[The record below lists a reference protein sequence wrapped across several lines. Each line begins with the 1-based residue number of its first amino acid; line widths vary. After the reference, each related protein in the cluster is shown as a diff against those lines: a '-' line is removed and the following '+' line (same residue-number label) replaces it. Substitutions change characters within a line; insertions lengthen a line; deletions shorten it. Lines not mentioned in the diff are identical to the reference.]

1 MLAGD
6 FSIWNIYLKFVEL
19 TINGIRL
26 NDMENLNNEIL
37 ISVIMPVYNAEA
49 FLEYSIGSV
58 ISQTYENFE
67 LICFNDASTDN
78 SSKILHQFSETDK
91 RIKVIDSPINVKQGG
106 GRNRALT
113 HAKGEYVIFL
123 DADDALA
130 ENALKQ
136 CVNTINVSNV
146 DAVFFD
152 YAQFSS
158 NGIQQ
163 TISPLG
169 SDSANLT
176 SELLKRRIVMFPT
189 PIWTAIYRRSLI
201 TDNNLYFPEGV
212 FYEDNAVA
220 LAIQLSA
227 DKAVKINQP
236 LYHYRIDNNSV
247 TRSTDNYHFFDRI
260 SSAETLL
267 NHLRRLGIH
276 EKYPDEINYLIINQ
290 YLVHTIYGAIYR
302 FTNVEKDRIKQVRN
316 GIKQLIPNWYQ
327 NPYWKNRPLAQKIK
341 FTTHAT
347 MPRLI
352 KLISNLNRHIQRLG

>member
-1 MLAGD
+1 M
-6 FSIWNIYLKFVEL
+6 N
-19 TINGIRL
+19 N
-26 NDMENLNNEIL
+26 MENLKEQIL

-49 FLEYSIGSV
+49 FLEHSISSV

-91 RIKVIDSPINVKQGG
+91 RIKVIDSTINIKQGG
-106 GRNRALT
+106 GRNRAIAL
-113 HAKGEYVIFL
+113 AKGEYIIFL

-136 CVNTINVSNV
+136 CVATVHESHA
-146 DAVFFD
+146 DAIFFD
-152 YAQFSS
+152 YAQFSR
-158 NGIQQ
+158 NGILQ

-169 SDSANLT
+169 NDSANLT
-176 SELLKRRIVMFPT
+176 SELLKRRLVMFPT

-201 TDNNLYFPEGV
+201 TDNNLYFPERV

-227 DKAVKINQP
+227 DKAVKINQT

-260 SSAETLL
+260 TSAETLVS
-267 NHLRRLGIH
+267 HLRRLGIY

-290 YLVHTIYGAIYR
+290 YLIHTIYGAIYR
-302 FTNVEKDRIKQVRN
+302 FTNVETDRIKQVRK
-316 GIKQLIPNWYQ
+316 GINQLIPNWNK
-327 NPYWKNRPLAQKIK
+327 NPYWKNRPLTQRIK
-341 FTTHAT
+341 FTTHAR

-352 KLISNLNRHIQRLG
+352 KLLSNINRQLHRIISKN

>member
-1 MLAGD
+1 
-6 FSIWNIYLKFVEL
+6 
-19 TINGIRL
+19 
-26 NDMENLNNEIL
+26 
-37 ISVIMPVYNAEA
+37 MPVYNAEA
-49 FLEYSIGSV
+49 FLEHSIGSV

-78 SSKILHQFSETDK
+78 SIKILHQFSETDK
-91 RIKVIDSPINVKQGG
+91 RIKVIDSTINVKQGG
-106 GRNRALT
+106 GRNRAIAL
-113 HAKGEYVIFL
+113 AKGEYIIFL

-136 CVNTINVSNV
+136 CVAAIHEFHA

-152 YAQFSS
+152 YAQLTRD
-158 NGIQQ
+158 GIQQ

-169 SDSANLT
+169 SDS
-176 SELLKRRIVMFPT
+176 SIISSDLLKRRLVMFPT
-189 PIWTAIYRRSLI
+189 PIWTAIYRRTLI
-201 TDNNLYFPEGV
+201 TDNNLYFPEKV

-227 DKAVKINQP
+227 NNVVKINQT

-267 NHLRRLGIH
+267 NHLRRLRID
-276 EKYPDEINYLIINQ
+276 EKYPDEINYLITNQ

-302 FTNVEKDRIKQVRN
+302 FTNVETDRIKQVRN
-316 GIKQLIPNWYQ
+316 GINKLIPNWNK
-327 NPYWKNRPLAQKIK
+327 NPYWINRPLTQRIK
-341 FTTHAT
+341 FATHAG

-352 KLISNLNRHIQRLG
+352 KLLSNTNRQLHRIISKNK